1 MTERYIV
8 LLSECIHTLVAKDKS
23 QLKRDF
29 SLLLLVLTRRKVL
42 LNISSD
48 LCIAIPYH
56 ESWAF
61 DVFERQPV
69 CPAKID
75 ERKAGTVIIDNDNFK
90 DDYLTRGTTSH
101 KTNMIFM

>member
-1 MTERYIV
+1 M
-8 LLSECIHTLVAKDKS
+8 
-23 QLKRDF
+23 
-29 SLLLLVLTRRKVL
+29 SLGHLM
-42 LNISSD
+42 
-48 LCIAIPYH
+48 
-56 ESWAF
+56 
-61 DVFERQPV
+61 FEWQPV